1 CCFHVLQSFGL
12 LQRDLLSN
20 LLIVTKNSCKDN
32 KNNRNSRYN
41 DCKSPSFIPKNTSV
55 LAKDTFELFELLKQ
69 RVSALRK
76 MSASHS
82 ARYSEENNM
91 TFRVLNHRMLD
102 TDNCKYYIEKT
113 SDIAYEHDHSF

>member
-1 CCFHVLQSFGL
+1 M
-12 LQRDLLSN
+12 
-20 LLIVTKNSCKDN
+20 
-32 KNNRNSRYN
+32 
-41 DCKSPSFIPKNTSV
+41 
-55 LAKDTFELFELLKQ
+55 AKDTFELFELLKTKSVRYQ
-69 RVSALRK
+69 KK

-102 TDNCKYYIEKT
+102 TNNCKYYIEKT

>member
-1 CCFHVLQSFGL
+1 MIANHRVLH
-12 LQRDLLSN
+12 QRTHPFLE
-20 LLIVTKNSCKDN
+20 
-32 KNNRNSRYN
+32 
-41 DCKSPSFIPKNTSV
+41 
-55 LAKDTFELFELLKQ
+55 KDTFELFELLKQ

-113 SDIAYEHDHSF
+113 SDIAYDYDHSF

>member
-1 CCFHVLQSFGL
+1 
-12 LQRDLLSN
+12 
-20 LLIVTKNSCKDN
+20 
-32 KNNRNSRYN
+32 
-41 DCKSPSFIPKNTSV
+41 
-55 LAKDTFELFELLKQ
+55 
-69 RVSALRK
+69 

>member
-1 CCFHVLQSFGL
+1 ME
-12 LQRDLLSN
+12 
-20 LLIVTKNSCKDN
+20 
-32 KNNRNSRYN
+32 
-41 DCKSPSFIPKNTSV
+41 
-55 LAKDTFELFELLKQ
+55 KDTFELFELLKQ

-102 TDNCKYYIEKT
+102 INNCKYYIKKHQ
-113 SDIAYEHDHSF
+113 I